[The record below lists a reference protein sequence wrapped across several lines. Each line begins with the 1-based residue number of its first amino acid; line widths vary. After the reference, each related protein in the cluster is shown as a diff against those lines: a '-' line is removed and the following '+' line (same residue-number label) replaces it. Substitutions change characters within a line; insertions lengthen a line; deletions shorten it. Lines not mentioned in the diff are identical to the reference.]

1 MDGVDGDGGIVFEW
15 EFGADGFDERDD
27 RRKRDV
33 EAHTAAVF
41 WRDGRMEFVE
51 G

>member
-1 MDGVDGDGGIVFEW
+1 MDGVDGDGGIVVDR
-15 EFGADGFDERDD
+15 EFGADEVDERDD

-41 WRDGRMEFVE
+41 CKDGRIEFVE